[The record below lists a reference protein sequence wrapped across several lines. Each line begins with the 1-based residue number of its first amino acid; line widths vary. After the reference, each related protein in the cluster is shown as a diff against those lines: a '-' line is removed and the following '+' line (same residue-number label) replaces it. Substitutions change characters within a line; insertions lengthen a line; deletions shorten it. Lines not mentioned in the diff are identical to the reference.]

1 MSSLENIVSPQI
13 EDDRMAVTPPP
24 QPTGR
29 VKPRKSTPG
38 AVDLSVFEILNTF
51 RRRWFLSRANLLA
64 NAISSQK
71 DEDGNI
77 SSVEFTPHFHSHLVK
92 CAVVLVPHPVSK
104 VKRVMFGFIL
114 ELLNGEGNLAFF
126 DLQKGGRKANNAQK
140 EKRRLA
146 RKRSRA
152 AKRERDREAA
162 KAAKLPPR
170 MRKCMSCG
178 REFAS
183 RKTARRHNCPNSKVV
198 RKPVEAADGTVSRPN
213 PPAQLGKP
221 TTTITPLAPSGPS
234 HRPSSPAVTGDPQGQ
249 SVHPLP
255 GWEYGVRQLD
265 GSVMPISASQ
275 YDIHDEHDR
284 EIVGRAIV
292 HTYGRK
298 RSRMS
303 SPEV

>member
-1 MSSLENIVSPQI
+1 MSSQDHILSPLI
-13 EDDRMAVTPPP
+13 EDDYMAVTTPPP
-24 QPTGR
+24 PTGR
-29 VKPRKSTPG
+29 AKPRKSTPG
-38 AVDLSVFEILNTF
+38 AVDLSVFDILNIF
-51 RRRWFLSRANLLA
+51 RDRWFLSRANLLA
-64 NAISSQK
+64 NTISSQK

-77 SSVEFTPHFHSHLVK
+77 SWVEFTPHFHSHLVK
-92 CAVVLVPHPVSK
+92 CAVTLVPHPVSK
-104 VKRVMFGFIL
+104 VKRVMFVFIL

-126 DLQKGGRKANNAQK
+126 DLQKGGRKANNSQK

-170 MRKCMSCG
+170 MRKCVSCG

-198 RKPVEAADGTVSRPN
+198 RKVEAAAGGAVLRPN
-213 PPAQLGKP
+213 PPAKKDMP
-221 TTTITPLAPSGPS
+221 SASITPLAPPGPS
-234 HRPSSPAVTGDPQGQ
+234 HRPSSPAVTGDSQGQ
-249 SVHPLP
+249 SARHPLP

-275 YDIHDEHDR
+275 YDVHEENDR
-284 EIVGRAIV
+284 EIVGRALT
-292 HTYGRK
+292 TYGRK
-298 RSRMS
+298 RPRLC